1 MSLLH
6 VGWNLEHKSPSL
18 PPPPLPATK
27 PSFHLVPSFYN
38 LLVWIKL
45 LHFWYQWCLNLAFA
59 NIKNVIFYFKSMNY
73 PLARAL
79 GGRATCPWNVP
90 PRAITESNVGERAAL
105 LIDQYKKKAQLYRTD
120 VVFVPLGDDF
130 RFVITYNIF
139 MRVYWTMTKHFV
151 TASFYLL
158 YSMITFLK
166 ESSI

>member
-1 MSLLH
+1 
-6 VGWNLEHKSPSL
+6 
-18 PPPPLPATK
+18 
-27 PSFHLVPSFYN
+27 
-38 LLVWIKL
+38 
-45 LHFWYQWCLNLAFA
+45 
-59 NIKNVIFYFKSMNY
+59 MNY

-139 MRVYWTMTKHFV
+139 KRVYWTMTKHFV